1 MLTENSHRIQTTEQ
15 TFPAPHRALC
25 WHCPRALSSVPVPVP
40 SSLPKHSEFVPS
52 LGGSECLWMAL
63 LLPSNGTQGQRAEM
77 LGEIEMKQEF
87 QLKANGWGSEA
98 AISRN
103 YHCVNVLQAAF
114 FTVEYGVI
122 FLVIHSLTSGNNQ
135 SCL

>member
-1 MLTENSHRIQTTEQ
+1 
-15 TFPAPHRALC
+15 
-25 WHCPRALSSVPVPVP
+25 
-40 SSLPKHSEFVPS
+40 
-52 LGGSECLWMAL
+52 MAL